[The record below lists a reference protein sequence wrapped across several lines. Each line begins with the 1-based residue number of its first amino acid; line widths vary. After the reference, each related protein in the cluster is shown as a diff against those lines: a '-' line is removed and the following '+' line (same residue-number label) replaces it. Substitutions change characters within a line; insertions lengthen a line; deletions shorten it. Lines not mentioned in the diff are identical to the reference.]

1 LSPEVGR
8 RIRYFGD
15 YELLGEIARG
25 GMGVVYKA
33 RQMRLDRVV
42 AVKMILDGALTDDTA
57 VRRFH
62 IEAQAAATLQHPN
75 IVAIHQ
81 IGEYEGK
88 HFFSMDFI
96 EGSSLAKV
104 IAGKPLP
111 HERASCLLVT
121 IAEAIQYAHSHDI
134 LHRDLKPSN
143 ILIDVNDQPH
153 ITDFGLAKK
162 N

>member
-1 LSPEVGR
+1 MKSSPGTCSTLSPEVGR

-81 IGEYEGK
+81 IGEYEEK

-96 EGSSLAKV
+96 EGSSL
-104 IAGKPLP
+104 
-111 HERASCLLVT
+111 CLKAVMPR
-121 IAEAIQYAHSHDI
+121 EHD
-134 LHRDLKPSN
+134 HD
-143 ILIDVNDQPH
+143 
-153 ITDFGLAKK
+153 
-162 N
+162 